1 MSDKKTLELIQEVR
15 RQKREIEKAEKPN
28 WLTNCSFSYSEG
40 SESAKTVNLHQESN
54 VRNLVMLVAF
64 LLEREK
70 SYKTAIAELKVDCP
84 AFSWG
89 GFATT
94 DWISDVKTRIAKI
107 QIASK
112 RKKLEVLEGRLN
124 NVISPELRAQMELE
138 DIQNELG
145 A

>member
-1 MSDKKTLELIQEVR
+1 MSDKKTIELIQEVR

-40 SESAKTVNLHQESN
+40 SDSAKTVNLHQESN

-70 SYKTAIAELKVDCP
+70 SYKTAIAELKVDCL

-89 GFATT
+89 GFSTA
-94 DWISDVKTRIAKI
+94 DWIADVKTRIAKI